1 MSERVTINTARR
13 TAVQL
18 AGVLAGYGW
27 ADAHRIDVRAPYGRV
42 WYVVTVKDDGHG
54 IEAHN
59 VPGFEG
65 SGGSGAVTPR
75 ELVERMHAVIRFMH
89 EGARAGLIDC
99 IYDPLAADAARATV
113 AARMGV
119 TE

>member
-1 MSERVTINTARR
+1 MSERVTITTARR
-13 TAVQL
+13 TAVTL

-42 WYVVTVKDDGHG
+42 WYVVTVQDDGRG
-54 IEAHN
+54 IDGHN

-75 ELVERMHAVIRFMH
+75 ELVDRMHAVIRFAH
-89 EGARAGLIDC
+89 EGARAGLIVRP
-99 IYDPLAADAARATV
+99 YDSGAADAARAIV

-119 TE
+119 TL